1 MEKCRTK
8 LDRNLAQNFVELTFW
23 LGPARHSPS
32 TTVVCPC
39 DGVRQSISTIEEVL
53 KREGEDLGEES
64 SVNGHTLSYSDS
76 GKNSLPRRIFRRLIP
91 SSIRRRDA

>member
-1 MEKCRTK
+1 MEKCRTR
-8 LDRNLAQNFVELTFW
+8 LDRNLAQNRVELTFW

-32 TTVVCPC
+32 TTVVLPR

-53 KREGEDLGEES
+53 ESEGEES
-64 SVNGHTLSYSDS
+64 FVNGHTLSYSDS